1 MKYIQRG
8 DIHAHHRGWIVY
20 WRESQ
25 EPTRYEIWIDDDKG
39 DECFTYDECLNIN
52 TAIELASRAINA
64 VIDGDSMTKAKYFD
78 PLSNF
83 DNSLTRQILRSDPG
97 LDPIIDRANYN
108 Y

>member
-1 MKYIQRG
+1 VKYIQRS
-8 DIHAHHRGWIVY
+8 DIHTHHRGWIIF

-25 EPTRYEIWIDDDKG
+25 EPNRYEIWIDDDRG
-39 DECFTYDECLNIN
+39 ATCFYCDYCLNIDK
-52 TAIELASRAINA
+52 AIELASRAINA
-64 VIDGDSMTKAKYFD
+64 VIDGDFLTKAKYFD

-83 DNSLTRQILRSDPG
+83 DNSLNRQILRSDQG